1 MDDIQELYYLFPKIK
16 ENIIV
21 EKKVGQ
27 GTFSFVYLGRFKRN
41 ENEKVALKYIIPTSA
56 PTRTKQEIECLLN
69 IGYFLVLIY
78 YFNKA
83 AYYIHKRGTENVI
96 GVLAVLRNNSHILI
110 LMPYVDHVSFHVIIL
125 DLNIE
130 MYKKFIF
137 LFF

>member
-69 IGYFLVLIY
+69 IGYFLALIC
-78 YFNKA
+78 YFKQSCLL
-83 AYYIHKRGTENVI
+83 Y
-96 GVLAVLRNNSHILI
+96 S
-110 LMPYVDHVSFHVIIL
+110 
-125 DLNIE
+125 
-130 MYKKFIF
+130 
-137 LFF
+137 